1 MKKQFFFY
9 GLLLIGSCF
18 ACKDEVLD
26 LEPLDQ
32 ATEAIFFKNPEQ
44 FKAATNDFYT
54 KMISWRTIDDSNI
67 YDWMDIGSDLTSR
80 VNTYGQ
86 GGGITG
92 AIDIYWRNPY
102 KYIRSNN
109 ILIQKGQVYTGN
121 KDEIKPY
128 LAEAYFFRAWH
139 HFFLLKRF
147 GGVPILTK
155 VLDVDSPELY
165 SKRATRYEVTK
176 QILSDL
182 DLAIQD
188 LPTEQN
194 IANNDKG
201 HVSKWAAMAFKARVL
216 LYEATWEKYVGESTD
231 FEKNQKKEDKSRQY
245 LEEAV
250 SLTKTVMEQGGYEL
264 WDKLGDES
272 YFYLFT
278 LDDALS
284 NPLGFTKASNKE
296 FILKSNYDFTFY
308 RAQMNISHTV
318 TGHLAPSR
326 KMMDMYLCKDGL
338 PPSESTV
345 FKGYAKMTDEFDN
358 RDNRLNNFVYRPL
371 KRYWGYGKSTRGGG
385 ANYGQDFPSTILP
398 AIAILNASTSGGYG
412 NRKFLSEHRLR
423 EDNQESYDYP
433 QIRLAE
439 VYLIYAEALYER
451 DGFISDEN
459 LNISINK
466 IRNRAGVA
474 PLTNA
479 LMATHPKLNM
489 LGEIRRERALELF
502 GENFRFDD
510 LKRWNIAE
518 QELNQAILGA
528 RVIGTEYETYIYNG
542 KPIYTPS
549 AYTTFGMDAQT
560 GAIVLDPASNR
571 KFSKKNYLSPIPL
584 NQIILNPNLKQNP
597 GW

>member
-121 KDEIKPY
+121 KDEIKTY

-231 FEKNQKKEDKSRQY
+231 FEKNQKKEDKTRQY

-250 SLTKTVMEQGGYEL
+250 SLTKRVMEQGGYEL

-272 YFYLFT
+272 YFYLFN

-479 LMATHPKLNM
+479 LISTHPKLNM

-560 GAIVLDPASNR
+560 GSIVLDPASNR
-571 KFSKKNYLSPIPL
+571 KFSKKNYLAPIPL

>member
-18 ACKDEVLD
+18 ACEDEVLD

-67 YDWMDIGSDLTSR
+67 YDWMDVGSDLTSR

-86 GGGITG
+86 GGGMTG

-109 ILIQKGQVYTGN
+109 ILIQKGQEYTGN

-182 DLAIQD
+182 NLAIQD

-216 LYEATWEKYVGESTD
+216 LYESTWEKYVGESTD
-231 FEKNQKKEDKSRQY
+231 FEKNKKKEDKTRQY

-272 YFYLFT
+272 YFYLFN

-318 TGHLAPSR
+318 TGHLAPNR

-338 PPSESTV
+338 PPSESAI
-345 FKGYAKMTDEFDN
+345 FKGYSKMTDEFDN
-358 RDNRLNNFVYRPL
+358 RDNRLNSFVYRPL
-371 KRYWGYGKSTRGGG
+371 KKYWGYGKSTWGGG

-398 AIAILNASTSGGYG
+398 AVAILNASTSGGYG

-479 LMATHPKLNM
+479 LIAAHPKLNM

-518 QELNQAILGA
+518 HELNQAILGV

-571 KFSKKNYLSPIPL
+571 KFSKKNYLAPIPL
-584 NQIILNPNLKQNP
+584 NQIILNPSLKQNP
-597 GW
+597 EW

>member
-121 KDEIKPY
+121 KDEIKTY

-231 FEKNQKKEDKSRQY
+231 FEKNQKKEDKTRQY
-245 LEEAV
+245 LEEVV

-272 YFYLFT
+272 YFYLFN

-571 KFSKKNYLSPIPL
+571 KFSKKNYLAPIPL

>member
-67 YDWMDIGSDLTSR
+67 YDWMDVGSDLTSR

-92 AIDIYWRNPY
+92 AVDIYWRNPY

-121 KDEIKPY
+121 KAEIKPY

-231 FEKNQKKEDKSRQY
+231 FEKNQKKEDKVRQY

-250 SLTKTVMEQGGYEL
+250 SLTKTVIDQGGYEL
-264 WDKLGDES
+264 WNKLGDES
-272 YFYLFT
+272 YFYLFN

-296 FILKSNYDFTFY
+296 FILKSNYDYTFY

-318 TGHLAPSR
+318 TGHLAPNR

-338 PPSESTV
+338 PPSESAV

-358 RDNRLNNFVYRPL
+358 RDNRLNSFVYRPL
-371 KRYWGYGKSTRGGG
+371 KKYWGYGKSTRGGG
-385 ANYGQDFPSTILP
+385 ANYGQDFPSTTLP
-398 AIAILNASTSGGYG
+398 AIATLNASTSGGYG

-479 LMATHPKLNM
+479 LIATHPKLSM
-489 LGEIRRERALELF
+489 LGEVRRERALELF

-518 QELNQAILGA
+518 QELNQAILGV

-542 KPIYTPS
+542 KPIYIPS

-571 KFSKKNYLSPIPL
+571 KFSKKNYLAPIPL

-597 GW
+597 SW

>member
-9 GLLLIGSCF
+9 GLLLIGSCL

-26 LEPLDQ
+26 LAPLDQ

-44 FKAATNDFYT
+44 FKTAANDFYT
-54 KMISWRTIDDSNI
+54 KMISWRSIDESNI
-67 YDWMDIGSDLTSR
+67 YDWMDVGSDLTSR

-86 GGGITG
+86 GGGMTG

-109 ILIQKGQVYTGN
+109 ILIQKGQEYTGKN
-121 KDEIKPY
+121 DEIKPY

-188 LPTEQN
+188 LPIEQN

-231 FEKNQKKEDKSRQY
+231 FEKNQKKEDKTRQY
-245 LEEAV
+245 LEEAI

-272 YFYLFT
+272 YFYLFN

-296 FILKSNYDFTFY
+296 FILKSNYDYTFY

-318 TGHLAPSR
+318 TGHLAPNR

-338 PPSESTV
+338 PPSESAV
-345 FKGYAKMTDEFDN
+345 FKGYSKMTDEFDN
-358 RDNRLNNFVYRPL
+358 RDNRLNSFVYRPL
-371 KRYWGYGKSTRGGG
+371 KKYWGYGKSTWGGG

-398 AIAILNASTSGGYG
+398 AVAILNASNSGGYG

-479 LMATHPKLNM
+479 LIAFHPKLSM

-518 QELNQAILGA
+518 QELNQAILGV

-549 AYTTFGMDAQT
+549 AYTTFGMDAKT
-560 GAIVLDPASNR
+560 GAIILDPASNR
-571 KFSKKNYLSPIPL
+571 KFSKKNYLAPIPL
-584 NQIILNPNLKQNP
+584 NQIILNPSLKQNP